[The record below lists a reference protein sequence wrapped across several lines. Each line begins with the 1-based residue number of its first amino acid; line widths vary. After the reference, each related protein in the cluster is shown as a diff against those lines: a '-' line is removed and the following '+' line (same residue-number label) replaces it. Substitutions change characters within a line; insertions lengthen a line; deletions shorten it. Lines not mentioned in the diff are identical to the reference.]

1 MLPAQTTIAIPLI
14 SAKIRTSQAS
24 CCQAHFKVF
33 WFQVWNDRMQH
44 KVLSNLPFF
53 FMLFF
58 FDEDVPKFDD
68 LNLSDEAFTVT

>member
-1 MLPAQTTIAIPLI
+1 M
-14 SAKIRTSQAS
+14 
-24 CCQAHFKVF
+24 F
-33 WFQVWNDRMQH
+33 RMQH
-44 KVLSNLPFF
+44 TVLSNLPFF